1 MSKKNNPVTL
11 DPFQAWCH
19 RWGRAGT
26 VIALIYMVALPLIV
40 LSVYDSVPP
49 IGQVFN
55 LTTFGLLIIYIAVG
69 ISEALSYIPIMG
81 ASSYLGFITGNIMN
95 LKVPVAINAI
105 KTANQEPSTPAGDCV
120 AAIGIAVSSIVT
132 VVILAITAA
141 LSSQLSFLYDVPAFR
156 TASNYLIPALFGSMT
171 LGLFAST
178 SSGSK
183 VVKNG
188 IMGVVPVI
196 IIVSIITLAA
206 RIMGGAAASAQIMGL
221 VGPIIM
227 VMLPIAILSS
237 WIMYKKGIIKVV
249 DNDKKDS

>member
-1 MSKKNNPVTL
+1 MSKNTKSAPKVL

-19 RWGRAGT
+19 RWGRVGS
-26 VIALIYMVALPLIV
+26 VIALIYMVALPFIV
-40 LSVYDSVPP
+40 LGSFNSIPAF
-49 IGQVFN
+49 GEVFN
-55 LTTFGLLIIYIAVG
+55 ITTFGLLIIYIAVG

-81 ASSYLGFITGNIMN
+81 SSAYLGFITGNIMN

-105 KTANQEPSTPAGDCV
+105 KTANQEPSTPAGDAV

-132 VVILAITAA
+132 IIILAITAL
-141 LSSQLSFLYDVPAFR
+141 LSSQLSFLYDIPAFR
-156 TASNYLIPALFGSMT
+156 TASDYLIPALFGSMT

-196 IIVSIITLAA
+196 IIVSLITLGA
-206 RIMGGAAASAQIMGL
+206 RIMGGTEASTAIMGL
-221 VGPIIM
+221 VGPIIV
-227 VMLPIAILSS
+227 VMLPVAILSS
-237 WIMYKKGIIKVV
+237 WIMFKKGIIKVV
-249 DNDKKDS
+249 DNDKK